1 MCSDSW
7 GCKESDTTERLNWTE
22 LNYNNVL
29 LVEGVQSDSVIH
41 TCICVCIYILF
52 QFLFPYR

>member
-22 LNYNNVL
+22 LNYNNVV
-29 LVEGVQSDSVIH
+29 LVDGVQSDSVIH
-41 TCICVCIYILF
+41 TCIYVCIYILF

>member
-22 LNYNNVL
+22 LNYNNVV
-29 LVEGVQSDSVIH
+29 LVDGVQSDSVIH
-41 TCICVCIYILF
+41 TYIYVCIYILF